1 MCELELVNFCF
12 CISFGILFVMN
23 LLHTW
28 HLEYDI
34 FVVEK
39 QKYTIFVVK
48 SYDTAFLLQKSQHT
62 RSQGKL

>member
-1 MCELELVNFCF
+1 
-12 CISFGILFVMN
+12 MN

-48 SYDTAFLLQKSQHT
+48 SYDMAFLLQEINVDVIW
-62 RSQGKL
+62 